1 MTHNN
6 ETLTIEVTDISE
18 PTHIEVLR
26 AESATKSIG
35 GAAIESVIAQEAG
48 DGGLI
53 LKSAEDGDIL
63 YESSYS
69 EPRDQDQ

>member
-1 MTHNN
+1 MSHKN

-18 PTHIEVLR
+18 PTNIEVLR

-35 GAAIESVIAQEAG
+35 GAAIESVIAQEAS

-53 LKSAEDGDIL
+53 LQSAEDGDIL
-63 YESSYS
+63 YESSYA
-69 EPRDQDQ
+69 EPHDQ